1 MKIELKSG
9 GHRILLLLP
18 SRLIFSRLTVR
29 IAEKYLQK
37 KDIVFPPGAAKEF
50 VLTVRKCRKYHKK
63 LVLVDV
69 ESADGEK
76 VKITL

>member
-1 MKIELKSG
+1 MKIEIKSG
-9 GHRILLLLP
+9 GHRISLLLP
-18 SRLIFSRLTVR
+18 SRLIFSSLTIR

-37 KDIVFPPGAAKEF
+37 KAFAFPPGAAKEF

-63 LVLVDV
+63 LVLVDM